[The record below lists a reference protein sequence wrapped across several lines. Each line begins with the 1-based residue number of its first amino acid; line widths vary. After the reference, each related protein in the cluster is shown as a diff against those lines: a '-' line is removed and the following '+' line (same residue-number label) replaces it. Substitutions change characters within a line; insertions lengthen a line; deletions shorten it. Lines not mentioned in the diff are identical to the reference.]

1 MPTKASDQPQPH
13 SHPDP
18 EHTMSFRISLS
29 GMNAASADLNITA
42 NNIANSNTT
51 GFKQSRAEFGDV
63 FAVSSAGVARN
74 ATGAGVR
81 LAMVAQ
87 QFGQGTVAFTGKSLD
102 MALSGQGFF
111 TLSANGATMYSRA
124 GNFGADRDGFVV
136 NPAGQRLQVFMPNA
150 AGGFDAGRMG
160 DLQLATG
167 DSPPAATTRVE
178 VGTNLPGN
186 AAAPTTTPFDPN
198 DPTSYSHTTSLTA
211 YDSLGAQHT
220 QSMYFI
226 KTANP
231 NEWTLQTQIDGT
243 NVGTPQTLQYSST
256 GQLVSPA
263 GGSITLPAYTPPT
276 GAAPMN
282 INLELVNSTQYGSAF
297 GVSALVQDGYA
308 TGRLTGIE
316 VSSEGIVNAR
326 YTNGVST
333 PLGQVALTTFANPQG
348 LQPLG
353 DNGWAESSDSGQA
366 RRGPAGTS
374 EFGLVQGGALESSNV
389 DMTEQLVNMI
399 TAQRNFQA
407 NAQMISTQD
416 QVTQTVIN
424 IR

>member
-1 MPTKASDQPQPH
+1 
-13 SHPDP
+13 
-18 EHTMSFRISLS
+18 MSFRISLS
-29 GMNAASADLNITA
+29 GMNAASADLNVTSH
-42 NNIANSNTT
+42 NIANANTT

-63 FAVSSAGVARN
+63 FAVSAYGLSRN
-74 ATGAGVR
+74 AIGAGVR
-81 LAMVAQ
+81 LEKVAQ
-87 QFGQGTVAFTGKSLD
+87 QFGQGNVDFTGKSLD

-111 TLSANGATMYSRA
+111 TLSGNGATVYSRA

-150 AGGFDAGRMG
+150 GGNGFDTGRMA

-167 DSPPAATTRVE
+167 DSPPRATSAVQ

-186 AAAPTTTPFDPN
+186 ATPPTITPFDAN
-198 DPTSYSHTTSLTA
+198 DPSTYNHTTSLTA
-211 YDSLGAQHT
+211 YDSLGASHT

-231 NEWTLQTQIDGT
+231 NEWQVQTQIDGT
-243 NVGTPQTLQYSST
+243 AVGGPQTLQYSAT
-256 GQLVSPA
+256 GQLTAPA
-263 GGSITLPAYTPPT
+263 TGRIALPAYTPTT
-276 GAAPMN
+276 GAAPMAV
-282 INLELVNSTQYGSAF
+282 NLDLGGSTQYGNAF

-316 VSSEGIVNAR
+316 VSSAGVVNAR

-353 DNGWAESSDSGQA
+353 DNGWAETSESGQA
-366 RRGPAGTS
+366 RRGAAGTS
-374 EFGLVQGGALESSNV
+374 EFGLVQGGALEASNV
-389 DMTEQLVNMI
+389 DLTEQLVNMI

-416 QVTQTVIN
+416 QITQTVIN